1 MKLVIHMGLH
11 KTGSTTFQNFLYL
24 NKKALLDA
32 GIIYPDSD
40 QDSKSHWM
48 IPYQLLRNNWGY
60 IEDYFKRALSVA
72 KQQNANTIL
81 ISSEDFAIMLTESFR
96 VGEFENLLISLGFT
110 EIHWE
115 CVLRKQWDYFNSL
128 YAEMSKHKICMNFAS
143 AGEEV
148 INFGEISMGNGGF
161 RYRFAFDYDSYIEK
175 FLKETNGSFIAISFE
190 KFIASDFI
198 GKELLNKHIDFVE
211 DKKTFWESELNFV
224 EEKQNIRRDDKTIE
238 IDYLANFLGISM
250 TNDFFEKNQNT
261 FVPIIQNRLGM
272 IDLVSKDLKKRFM
285 ERFPQ
290 TSNFL

>member
-1 MKLVIHMGLH
+1 MGLH
-11 KTGSTTFQNFLYL
+11 KTGSTSFQNFLYL
-24 NKKALLDA
+24 NKKTLLDF
-32 GIIYPDSD
+32 GVIYPDID
-40 QDSKSHWM
+40 QDAKSHWM
-48 IPYQLLRNNWGY
+48 IPYQLLRNNWSY
-60 IEDYFKRALSVA
+60 LEDYFKRALSVA

-81 ISSEDFAIMLTESFR
+81 ISAEGFAIMLTESFR
-96 VGEFENLLISLGFT
+96 VSRFENLLISLGFI

-115 CVLRKQWDYFNSL
+115 CVLRKQWDSFNSL
-128 YAEMSKHKICMNFAS
+128 YAEMSKHKICLNYAS
-143 AGEEV
+143 AGEEI
-148 INFGEISMGNGGF
+148 INFGEISMGNDGF

-175 FLKETNGSFIAISFE
+175 FLKEINGSFTAISFE
-190 KFIASDFI
+190 KFIVSDFI
-198 GKELLNKHIDFVE
+198 GKELLNKHIDFVK

-261 FVPIIQNRLGM
+261 FIPIIQNRLGM